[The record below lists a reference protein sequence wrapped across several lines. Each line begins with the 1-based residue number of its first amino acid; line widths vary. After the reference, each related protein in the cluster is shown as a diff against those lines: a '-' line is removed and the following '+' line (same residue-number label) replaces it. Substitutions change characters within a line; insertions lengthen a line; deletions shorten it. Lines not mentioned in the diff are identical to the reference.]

1 MSPVR
6 GSPFFH
12 SLVFLTN
19 EAMNQSYN
27 FVGQHL
33 FGQILSLSAKYSLA
47 QVIQRHQ
54 SDRCY
59 KQLKTWDHYVAMM
72 YAVMAGCT
80 SLREIVL
87 GLESFEGKL
96 NHLNID
102 CAPARS
108 TLSDGNKKRDA
119 TVFKGIYHHLYD
131 RYKPF
136 LSDSTLPKH
145 ILENLFLMD
154 SSVFQLFK
162 EILKTSG
169 RPATDGRKKGGI
181 KKNTVIHGASL
192 MPVLI
197 QFSAAAMNDQQFY
210 QHLQLSRGSY
220 IVFDKGYNNY
230 MQFARFSEHGVFFV
244 TRQKENA
251 TYVSTQEFEPKPGT
265 PDQVLKDEA
274 IAVTY
279 KDETGKSQT
288 LSLRR
293 VAWWVENENKV
304 YEFITNNFEL
314 EAQTIAQLYRYRW
327 KIELFFK
334 KLKQNFPLEYFVG
347 DNQNA
352 IEIQIWCALIALL
365 LITVIHHQHKS
376 KLAFSVMVSILRQ
389 HLFNYIA
396 IKSLLDLANKT
407 RSRTQQLLADLFGSA

>member
-1 MSPVR
+1 
-6 GSPFFH
+6 
-12 SLVFLTN
+12 
-19 EAMNQSYN
+19 MNKSNN

-33 FGQILSLSAKYSLA
+33 FCQILSLSDKASLR
-47 QVIQRHQ
+47 QIIENHK
-54 SDRCY
+54 SNHYY
-59 KQLKTWDHYVAMM
+59 KRLKTWEHYVAMM
-72 YAVMAGCT
+72 YGVLAGCT

-96 NHLNID
+96 NHLHMS
-102 CAPARS
+102 CVPARS

-119 TVFKGIYHHLYD
+119 TVFKSIYHQLYD

-136 LSDSTLPKH
+136 LSDSTLPKF

-162 EILKTSG
+162 AILKTSG
-169 RPATDGRKKGGI
+169 RPTTDGRKKGGI
-181 KKNTVIHGASL
+181 KKNTVLHGASL
-192 MPVLI
+192 MPVLV
-197 QFSAAAMNDQQFY
+197 QFNAAAMNDQQFY
-210 QHLQLSRGSY
+210 QHLQLSKGSY

-230 MQFARFSEHGVFFV
+230 RQFARFTRQDVFFV

-251 TYVSTQEFEPKPGT
+251 TYISQEEFDPKPNT
-265 PDQVLKDEA
+265 PDEMLKDER
-274 IAVTY
+274 IEVTY
-279 KDETGKSQT
+279 KDENGNIQI

-293 VAWWVENENKV
+293 IAWWVEKENKA

-314 EAQTIAQLYRYRW
+314 EAQIIAQLYRYRW

-365 LITVIHHQHKS
+365 LITVIHHQYKS
-376 KLAFSVMVSILRQ
+376 RLAFSVMVAICRQ
-389 HLFNYIA
+389 HLFNYIS
-396 IKSLLDLANKT
+396 IKSLMGLANKGRT
-407 RSRTQQLLADLFGSA
+407 RKKKPDLGLFDPP